1 VKATLYRKKYLWSP
15 HWRTLRQV
23 VLATANFRCQSCS
36 RRGYGRGAVRLDV
49 HHLLYD
55 RLGHEKL
62 SDLIVLCRLCHNAFH
77 RNQLFPQW
85 PRRH

>member
-1 VKATLYRKKYLWSP
+1 
-15 HWRTLRQV
+15 
-23 VLATANFRCQSCS
+23 
-36 RRGYGRGAVRLDV
+36 VRLDV